1 MAQQIVTLN
10 IIGKLMRDFQLAN
23 DMLNDFGI
31 GNTFDIGT
39 SRQMKFPYMWVTPQP
54 SSVINLNRTTLPIFN
69 FSIIFADQLNDS
81 PNVLDR
87 NGEESNNGLE
97 ILSDTFQYA
106 QDFITYVLTNWS
118 QYGLLIDDE
127 TISISPTYDATD
139 DKVNGWVLDIQ
150 FKAKY
155 VNCELP

>member
-1 MAQQIVTLN
+1 
-10 IIGKLMRDFQLAN
+10 
-23 DMLNDFGI
+23 
-31 GNTFDIGT
+31 
-39 SRQMKFPYMWVTPQP
+39 MKFPYMWVTPQP

-155 VNCELP
+155 FNCELP